1 MKSIYFLFVFFII
14 NFYLKAQDSIVP
26 LQEIVVLGNWAEK
39 NMPISYL
46 NIKKYDINRFNFGQ
60 DIPYILSNTPS
71 LVESSDAG
79 TGIGYTN
86 FKIRG
91 IDQTRINVTLNGV
104 TLNDP
109 ESHQVFWVNMPD
121 LSSSTELIQIQRGV
135 GTSTNGTGAFG
146 ASINLN
152 TLKIN
157 SNPYST
163 INLGFG
169 SFNTQIMNISFGTG
183 LINNRLGIDGR
194 VSKIKSDGYID
205 RSNANLT
212 SYYLS
217 MYYLWRKSN
226 FRINLFDGKEVT
238 HQAWNG
244 VPFSYIHDK
253 SLRKYNS
260 SGTEKDGNPYPNEI
274 DNYGQTH
281 FQFVYKQEFTKDCYQ
296 NITLHYTKGGGYFEQ
311 YKSNQSFSD
320 YGIQPVIINN
330 DTILHTDLV
339 RDKWLDNDY
348 FGIVYDIHYQKNNY
362 DATLGAAYNEY
373 YGKHFG
379 KIVWAK
385 YSSNS
390 NNIDNYYNW
399 RGKKNDA
406 NIYLKTI
413 TKINDFNI
421 FSDLQYRFIE
431 YGYNGFLNAP
441 NSDLQLQYF
450 HFFNPKIG
458 YTWNIKNTLKQYLLI
473 GVLQKEPN
481 RDDFIQNQGINP
493 PKSES
498 LYDLEIGIDK
508 LSSNFSYSVNSYFM
522 YYRNQLINTGKLND
536 VGAAIRENVP
546 ISFRYGMELSAQY
559 KINKYFSL
567 NGNFNLCQNKIKDY
581 ISTIYDWSTFTSI
594 TTNLTNTNIAYSP
607 NYVGNIELIYS
618 ALNNNKNDLNFSL
631 IGKFVGNQYLD
642 NTSNEF
648 SKLPSYYYI
657 NAQAN
662 YTIKNTFFKMLK
674 ISVLVNNL
682 TNYLYSSNGWIYRF
696 QSEGTILDPIT
707 DPYLRV
713 EGKNIYNQTGLYPQS
728 GINILTRLTIG
739 F

>member
-1 MKSIYFLFVFFII
+1 MKSIYFLFVFFIF
-14 NFYLKAQDSIVP
+14 NFILKAQDSIVP
-26 LQEIVVLGNWAEK
+26 LQEIVILGNWAEK
-39 NMPISYL
+39 NVPISFL
-46 NIKKYDINRFNFGQ
+46 NIKKAELDRFNFGQ
-60 DIPYILSNTPS
+60 DIPYLLSNTPS

-163 INLGFG
+163 INLGIG
-169 SFNTQIMNISFGTG
+169 SFYTKFMNVSFGTG
-183 LINNRLGIDGR
+183 LINNKLGVDGR
-194 VSKIKSDGYID
+194 VSKITSDGYID
-205 RSNANLT
+205 RSNAYLT

-217 MYYLWRKSN
+217 MYYLWKKSN
-226 FRINLFDGKEVT
+226 FRINLFDGKEIT

-244 VPFSYIHDK
+244 VPYSYRLDRL
-253 SLRKYNS
+253 LRKYNS
-260 SGTEKDGNPYPNEI
+260 SGTEKDGTPYSNEI
-274 DNYGQTH
+274 DNYRQTH
-281 FQFVYKQEFTKDCYQ
+281 LQFVYKQEFTKDCYQ

-311 YKSNQSFSD
+311 YKSNQSYSD
-320 YGIQPVIINN
+320 YGIQPLIIGN
-330 DTILHTDLV
+330 DTIQNSDLV

-348 FGIVYDIHYQKNNY
+348 YGIVYDIHYQKKNTE
-362 DATLGAAYNEY
+362 ATIGAAFNEY

-379 KIVWAK
+379 KVVWAK
-385 YSSNS
+385 FASNS

-399 RGKKNDA
+399 RGKKDDA
-406 NIYLKTI
+406 NLYLKTI
-413 TKINDFNI
+413 ININHFNI
-421 FSDLQYRFIE
+421 FTDLQYRIIQ
-431 YGYNGFLNAP
+431 YGYNGYLNAP
-441 NSDLQLQYF
+441 NSNILFQNY

-458 YTWNIKNTLKQYLLI
+458 YTWNINNSLKQYLLI
-473 GVLQKEPN
+473 GALQKEPN
-481 RDDFIQNQGINP
+481 RDDFIQNTGINP
-493 PKSES
+493 PKAES
-498 LYDLEIGIDK
+498 LYDLEIGIEK
-508 LSSNFSYSVNSYFM
+508 TSTRFNYSLNSYFM
-522 YYRNQLINTGKLND
+522 YYKNQLINTGKLND

-546 ISFRYGMELSAQY
+546 ISYRLGLEISAQY
-559 KINKYFSL
+559 KMNKYLTL
-567 NGNFNLCQNKIKDY
+567 NGNFNVSENKIKDY
-581 ISTIYDWSTFTSI
+581 VSTIYDWSTFSI
-594 TTNLTNTNIAYSP
+594 ITNNLKNTNIAYSP

-618 ALNNNKNDLNFSL
+618 ALNNKKNELNFSL
-631 IGKFVGNQYLD
+631 IGKFVGKQYLD

-648 SKLPSYYYI
+648 SKLPSYYYL

-662 YTIKNTFFKMLK
+662 YTIKNTFFKSLK
-674 ISVLVNNL
+674 ISLLVNNL

-696 QSEGTILDPIT
+696 QSEGAVIDPNT

>member
-60 DIPYILSNTPS
+60 DIPYLLSNTPS

-385 YSSNS
+385 YASNS

-567 NGNFNLCQNKIKDY
+567 NGNFNLSQNKIKDY
-581 ISTIYDWSTFTSI
+581 ISTIYDWSTFSI
-594 TTNLTNTNIAYSP
+594 ISTNLKNTNIAYSP

-631 IGKFVGNQYLD
+631 IGKFVGKQYLD

-648 SKLPSYYYI
+648 SKLPSYFYM

-696 QSEGTILDPIT
+696 QSEGTVLDPIT